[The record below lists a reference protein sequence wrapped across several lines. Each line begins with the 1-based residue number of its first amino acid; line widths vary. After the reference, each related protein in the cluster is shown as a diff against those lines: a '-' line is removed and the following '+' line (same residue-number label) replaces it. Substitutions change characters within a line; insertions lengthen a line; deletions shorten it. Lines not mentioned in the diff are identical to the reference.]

1 MPQPQQPPVI
11 PQPQQQMQP
20 QQPPQPVPQVP
31 QAQPQVPQ
39 PQMFNPQSQR
49 PQFMQPQQQ
58 PMVQPQVAVQRPAG
72 VPQGPMMV
80 AQPQPQP
87 HIRYGPPGGPPM
99 QPAVPQPV
107 ARPPM
112 TPQPPR
118 PPMPRP
124 MFLGHQ
130 PGNNLPPDLC
140 LLGCIFFICDYQ
152 DDLEDS
158 KFCDDWKKVIRQF
171 GGEVVDAYHA
181 GITHV
186 LCKSQDSNLA
196 NQALR
201 EGKRLVT
208 VYWLNDIVVKR
219 VVLPPWKAIHF
230 PLPANFERP
239 CENMILTLTGFEGRD
254 RDWVKEMIRITGA
267 KYTSYFTKHNH
278 AIICKSCEG
287 DKYAKAKE
295 WKVPTVSI
303 QWLNDVFFGSMNAV
317 QCMNN
322 PKYQNFR
329 AEDPFKIEYSLVPNL
344 MASWKNPIRITPE
357 TFNKVKANPP
367 ARIKRKAEKKRLEE
381 EEAKRLRR
389 ADENQSAIDPTT
401 GQFIPPNQP
410 QQNPQQS
417 STELTEVKNEVKSPE
432 IKSEPNGKMNG
443 VKENGDN
450 CDDNDKDEKNESKLK
465 IMLSGFVES
474 EKEELTGLAQGLGM
488 ELTDIAQKATH
499 LVMPKLGRTISFLC
513 AINYVKYILKADWIR
528 ESSKEKKVLDVKDYR
543 LQDSDF
549 EKTFGCNLTKML
561 AKQDRHKLFEGRTF
575 YLTPSI
581 KPTWKQLKLVIEC
594 AGGKV
599 ENKRRKK
606 VDEIREITGNT
617 GESPVYLII
626 TCEHDLHI
634 VTDVLKAK
642 IGIFNAE
649 FVMSAVMKGK
659 MDFDLTRSI
668 TTV

>member
-1 MPQPQQPPVI
+1 V
-11 PQPQQQMQP
+11 
-20 QQPPQPVPQVP
+20 
-31 QAQPQVPQ
+31 
-39 PQMFNPQSQR
+39 
-49 PQFMQPQQQ
+49 
-58 PMVQPQVAVQRPAG
+58 
-72 VPQGPMMV
+72 
-80 AQPQPQP
+80 
-87 HIRYGPPGGPPM
+87 
-99 QPAVPQPV
+99 
-107 ARPPM
+107 
-112 TPQPPR
+112 
-118 PPMPRP
+118 
-124 MFLGHQ
+124 
-130 PGNNLPPDLC
+130 
-140 LLGCIFFICDYQ
+140 
-152 DDLEDS
+152 
-158 KFCDDWKKVIRQF
+158 
-171 GGEVVDAYHA
+171 
-181 GITHV
+181 
-186 LCKSQDSNLA
+186 
-196 NQALR
+196 
-201 EGKRLVT
+201 
-208 VYWLNDIVVKR
+208 
-219 VVLPPWKAIHF
+219 
-230 PLPANFERP
+230 
-239 CENMILTLTGFEGRD
+239 
-254 RDWVKEMIRITGA
+254 
-267 KYTSYFTKHNH
+267 
-278 AIICKSCEG
+278 
-287 DKYAKAKE
+287 
-295 WKVPTVSI
+295 
-303 QWLNDVFFGSMNAV
+303 
-317 QCMNN
+317 
-322 PKYQNFR
+322 
-329 AEDPFKIEYSLVPNL
+329 
-344 MASWKNPIRITPE
+344 KNPIRITPE

-410 QQNPQQS
+410 QPNPHQQS
-417 STELTEVKNEVKSPE
+417 STETTEVKNEVKSPE
-432 IKSEPNGKMNG
+432 IKSESNGKMNG

-450 CDDNDKDEKNESKLK
+450 RDVEKDSNEKDENKLK

-474 EKEELTGLAQGLGM
+474 EKEELTGLVQGLGM

-513 AINYVKYILKADWIR
+513 AISYVKYILKADWIR
-528 ESSKEKKVLDVKDYR
+528 ESSKEKKVLDVKDFR

-606 VDEIREITGNT
+606 VDEIREISGNS